1 MKKWIA
7 LMLALLLA
15 LGCFTGCSKDAPAE
29 ETTEQTEETAQAEQT
44 EEQTEE
50 ETAEP
55 QALTVYTA
63 LTEGTPEYDAYMEQV
78 AVFEEASGATV
89 TVNHYGENLSL
100 VLDSALESGSVDV
113 FSVEDIAELQ
123 MRAGHV
129 LDLSTYAE
137 DYDAAFPVLM
147 DQIKAR
153 TGLLCALPM
162 EPDVTAMWYNAAS
175 FEKAGL
181 TAAPTSV
188 KEFEAAC
195 EKLTGAGFR
204 PIALDS
210 AYVHA
215 NFGIH
220 MERALGADTLTALVQ
235 NGGWAENKDAAAA
248 VQEILDRVAAGWFDE
263 NAPVD
268 WPFSQLGLADRTVMI
283 YADMATLDIAEE
295 MIGADIDWGCFSYPG
310 ESKTVLADCSALCV
324 SADTLAPELAWS
336 FISHMAENTE
346 VDAEVA
352 ELLKS
357 ADGICDV
364 SAIVKSG
371 PDLTEVIENIYRG
384 TYTDGSEAA
393 AALDALY

>member
-15 LGCFTGCSKDAPAE
+15 LGCFTGCDKETAAD
-29 ETTEQTEETAQAEQT
+29 ETTEQTEETVQTEQT
-44 EEQTEE
+44 EAQTEE

-63 LTEGTPEYDAYMEQV
+63 LTEGTPEYDAYMAQV
-78 AVFEEASGATV
+78 AAFEEASGATV

-113 FSVEDIAELQ
+113 FSVENIAELQ
-123 MRAGHV
+123 MRAGDV
-129 LDLSTYAE
+129 LDLSAYAE
-137 DYDAAFPVLM
+137 DDDADFPVLTE
-147 DQIKAR
+147 QIKGQ
-153 TGLLCALPM
+153 TGLLCGLPIQ
-162 EPDVTAMWYNAAS
+162 PDVTAMWYNKVS
-175 FEKAGL
+175 FEKAGVKN
-181 TAAPTSV
+181 APTSV

-195 EKLTGAGFR
+195 EKLTEAGFR

-220 MERALGADTLTALVQ
+220 MERALGADALTALVQ
-235 NGGWAENKDAAAA
+235 SGGWSENKDAVAA
-248 VQEILDRVAAGWFDE
+248 VQQILDRVAAGWFDE

-310 ESKTVLADCSALCV
+310 ESNTVLADCSALCV
-324 SADTLAPELAWS
+324 NADTLAPDLAWA
-336 FISHMAENTE
+336 FVSHMAENTE
-346 VDAEVA
+346 VDTAVA
-352 ELLKS
+352 EILKN
-357 ADGICDV
+357 ADGICDA

-371 PDLTEVIENIYRG
+371 PDLTEVIKGIYAG
-384 TYTDGSEAA
+384 TYADGAEAA

>member
-15 LGCFTGCSKDAPAE
+15 LSCFTGCSKDEPAE
-29 ETTEQTEETAQAEQT
+29 ETAEQTEETAQTEQT

-50 ETAEP
+50 TAEP
-55 QALTVYTA
+55 LTLTVYTA

-78 AVFEEASGATV
+78 AAFEETSGATV
-89 TVNHYGENLSL
+89 TVNHYGENLPL

-113 FSVEDIAELQ
+113 FSVETISELQ
-123 MRAGHV
+123 MRAGDV
-129 LDLSTYAE
+129 LDLSAYAE

-147 DQIKAR
+147 EQIKAR
-153 TGLLCALPM
+153 TGLLCALPV

-175 FEKAGL
+175 FEKAGISK
-181 TAAPTSV
+181 APASV

-195 EKLTGAGFR
+195 EKLTEAGFR

-210 AYVHA
+210 AYVHS

-220 MERALGADTLTALVQ
+220 MERALGADALTTLVQ
-235 NGGWAENKDAAAA
+235 NGGWAENKDAVDAM
-248 VQEILDRVAAGWFDE
+248 QQIIDRVSAGWFDE

-295 MIGADIDWGCFSYPG
+295 MIGADIDWGCFPYPG

-324 SADTLAPELAWS
+324 NADTLAPELAWS
-336 FISHMAENTE
+336 FISHMAENAE

-352 ELLKS
+352 EILQS

-371 PDLTEVIENIYRG
+371 LDLTEVIKGIYAG
-384 TYTDGSEAA
+384 TYADGAEAA